1 MSTRQ
6 GRRDFFIGS
15 ILMILVILTLF
26 PFLFMLIT
34 SLKDNDQF
42 RASYWIPS
50 FPLHFENYAVA
61 WGQISVYIMN
71 SLIIAISS
79 MIGVLVLSS
88 IAAFVFARYNFLGRN
103 FLFTMIAILLMV
115 PSISSLVPL
124 FILIR
129 DMGLV
134 NTRLALILPYIASGS
149 IFATF
154 LMRTFFQQV
163 PQELFEAAHIDG
175 AAGWQAYFYVMLPLS
190 GPIIG
195 TIILLTLTNVWNDYF
210 WPLLTLTDDSLRT
223 VTTGLAF
230 LQGQNVTLWGP
241 LFAGYVLA
249 SLPLV
254 VVYFLAS
261 RYFIAGVGGVVG
273 GGEMLK

>member
-6 GRRDFFIGS
+6 GRRDLLIGS
-15 ILMILVILTLF
+15 ILMILVIFTLF
-26 PFLFMLIT
+26 PYVFMVVT

-42 RASYWIPS
+42 HTSYWIPS
-50 FPLHFENYAVA
+50 LPFHWENYTAA
-61 WGQISVYIMN
+61 WNQISVYIMN
-71 SLIIAISS
+71 SLIVACTS

-88 IAAFVFARYNFLGRN
+88 IAAFVFARYKFLGRN
-103 FLFTMIAILLMV
+103 FLFTMIAALLMV

-124 FILIR
+124 FILVR
-129 DMGLV
+129 DMGLI
-134 NTRLALILPYIASGS
+134 NTRLALILPYMASGS

-163 PQELFEAAHIDG
+163 PNELFEAAHIDG

-195 TIILLTLTNVWNDYF
+195 TIILLTLTTVWNDYF
-210 WPLLTLTDDSLRT
+210 WPLLTLTDDNLRT

-254 VVYFLAS
+254 IVYFFAS

-273 GGEMLK
+273 GGDMLK

>member
-1 MSTRQ
+1 
-6 GRRDFFIGS
+6 
-15 ILMILVILTLF
+15 MIV
-26 PFLFMLIT
+26 T
-34 SLKDNDQF
+34 SLKDNNQF
-42 RASYWIPS
+42 RTSYWIPS
-50 FPLHFENYAVA
+50 LPFHFENYTAA
-61 WGQISVYIMN
+61 WNQISVYIMN
-71 SLIIAISS
+71 SLIIACSS
-79 MIGVLVLSS
+79 LVGVLILSS

-103 FLFTMIAILLMV
+103 FLFTMIAALLMV

-124 FILIR
+124 FILVR
-129 DMGLV
+129 DMGLI
-134 NTRLALILPYIASGS
+134 NTRLSLILPYIASGS

-154 LMRTFFQQV
+154 LMRAFFQQV
-163 PQELFEAAHIDG
+163 PNELFEAAHIDG
-175 AAGWQAYFYVMLPLS
+175 AAGWQSYFYVMLPLS

-195 TIILLTLTNVWNDYF
+195 TIILLTLTTVWNDYF

-254 VVYFLAS
+254 VVYFFAS

-273 GGEMLK
+273 GGDMLK